1 MTGWSSEPAGPRGPS
16 GRKGTPMATT
26 TVTALVVLRDGP
38 RALARLIARC
48 TGRGWIPVSVRSIA
62 DGTHCE
68 VAMRL
73 QVPADRRGTVA
84 PVRTQLARLVDV
96 EEVVVDTAGD
106 VPDAVAFGAVRQ
118 MATWSG

>member
-48 TGRGWIPVSVRSIA
+48 VGRGWIPVSVRSIA
-62 DGTHCE
+62 DGTRCE

-73 QVPADRRGTVA
+73 EVPDDRRGTEA
-84 PVRTQLARLVDV
+84 QIRTQLARLIDV
-96 EEVVVDTAGD
+96 EDVVVDAAGD
-106 VPDAVAFGAVRQ
+106 VPDAVAFGAVRHK
-118 MATWSG
+118 AP